1 MRISYSAIDT
11 YKTCPL
17 KYKYQEIDRIK
28 APKSR
33 EAVFGTVLHG
43 ALKFMFSRDPLY
55 PTLDEVINFYSQEW
69 VKRNVKSLWP
79 DEKTEKIFNEH
90 GKKILSKF
98 YKENQPW
105 NFNVIDIE
113 SRFEAPIKDGKSG
126 ETHVLAG
133 VIDRIDKPDGETY
146 EIVDYKTGKRLPS
159 QEKLDNNLQL
169 SIYQLGL
176 LHRWPH
182 LADKK
187 VKLTLHY
194 LPHGEKISTERS
206 KEALERTKKEIV
218 STINEIEAKTAK
230 ANDFSPTP
238 SELCNWCGY
247 KPICPVWK
255 HLYEKEKNVEDES
268 KIQEIIKEYF
278 EIKGR
283 SQENTSRLKEL
294 QAVLADYM
302 RDKNVLRL
310 FGSDGY
316 VSKTLKT
323 AAKYDFDKVKA
334 VLEPLGKWQDILKAD
349 EKKLASILSSLP
361 SEAREKIE
369 ASATLKTS
377 EVITAVRKKISADGS
392 VSASEED
399 DED

>member
-55 PTLDEVINFYSQEW
+55 PTLDEVIDFYNQEW
-69 VKRNVKSLWP
+69 AGRRVKSLWP

-90 GKKILSKF
+90 GAKIISKF
-98 YKENQPW
+98 YKQNQPW

-113 SRFEAPIKDGKSG
+113 SRFEAPLKDSESG

-133 VIDRIDKPDGETY
+133 VIDRIDKPDNETY

-159 QEKLDNNLQL
+159 QEKLDRNLQL

-187 VKLTLHY
+187 IKLTLHY
-194 LPHGEKISTERS
+194 LPHGEKISTGRS
-206 KEALERTKKEIV
+206 KEDLERTQKEIV
-218 STINEIEAKTAK
+218 STINEIEERAAKV
-230 ANDFSPTP
+230 NDFPPTP

-247 KPICPVWK
+247 RPICPVWK

-278 EIKGR
+278 ELKGK

-294 QAVLADYM
+294 QAGLANYM

-310 FGSDGY
+310 FGDDGY

-323 AAKYDFDKVKA
+323 AVKYDLDKVKA
-334 VLEPLGKWQDILKAD
+334 ALLPLGKWQDILKAD
-349 EKKLASILSSLP
+349 EKKLEAILSSLP
-361 SEAREKIE
+361 REARQKIE
-369 ASATLKTS
+369 QSATLKTS
-377 EVITAVRKKISADGS
+377 EVITAVRKKISAEG
-392 VSASEED
+392 
-399 DED
+399 